1 MVLLEALITG
11 GIAGG
16 VYGLL
21 ALGLSL
27 QYGVA
32 RILNLA
38 YGEAVILAGIATFL
52 LYQGLGLSPLVSLA
66 VLPPLS
72 FLLHLLFHRI
82 LFLPLV
88 GRTLALDGTTEG
100 RIILLTFGVSF
111 LVQGLLAAEG
121 GGRIFSYSYLSQ
133 GVALGPSA
141 VALNR
146 LLACFLGL
154 ALIGLTHL
162 FLRRTRMGMA
172 IRALSREPEEVLLV
186 GVPAA
191 RLAGYLFALGGGGA
205 AAAGVLFSM
214 FLALTPAMGP
224 EFTLKALVVVVLGGL
239 QGTAGVLVGGLVLGV
254 AEALV
259 TRLVSPGL
267 SLAAVY
273 GLFVLGVLY
282 LRGQRETVRQ

>member
-1 MVLLEALITG
+1 MALVEALVTG

-38 YGEAVILAGIATFL
+38 YGEAVVLAGIVAFL
-52 LYQGLGLSPLVSLA
+52 LYQAFGLSPLASLGL
-66 VLPPLS
+66 LPPLF
-72 FLLHLLFHRI
+72 FLLHLFLHRT

-88 GRTLALDGTTEG
+88 GRTLALNGATEG
-100 RIILLTFGVSF
+100 RVILLTFGISF
-111 LVQGLLAAEG
+111 VVQGLLAAEWG
-121 GGRIFSYSYLSQ
+121 GKLFSYSYLSQ
-133 GVALGPSA
+133 GVALGPTA

-146 LLACFLGL
+146 LLACSLGV
-154 ALIGLTHL
+154 ALVGLTH
-162 FLRRTRMGMA
+162 FLLVRTRAGTA
-172 IRALSREPEEVLLV
+172 VRALSREPEEALLV

-191 RLAGYLFALGGGGA
+191 RFAGYLFALGGGVA

-214 FLALTPAMGP
+214 FHALTPAMGP
-224 EFTLKALVVVVLGGL
+224 EFTLKALVVVILGGL
-239 QGTAGVLVGGLVLGV
+239 HGALGALVGGLALGV

-259 TRLVSPGL
+259 TRLANPGL
-267 SLAAVY
+267 SLTAVY

-282 LRGQRETVRQ
+282 LRGQREAARQ

>member
-1 MVLLEALITG
+1 MAFLEALITG
-11 GIAGG
+11 SIAGG

-38 YGEAVILAGIATFL
+38 YGEAVILASIATFF
-52 LYQGLGLSPLVSLA
+52 LYQGFGLSPLASLA
-66 VLPPLS
+66 VLPFLF
-72 FLLHLLFHRI
+72 FLLHLLFHRA
-82 LFLPLV
+82 LLLPLV
-88 GRTLALDGTTEG
+88 GRTLALNGTTEG
-100 RIILLTFGVSF
+100 RIILLTFGISF
-111 LVQGLLAAEG
+111 LVQGLLAAEW

-133 GVALGPSA
+133 GVSMGPSA

-146 LLACFLGL
+146 LLACVLGL
-154 ALIGLTHL
+154 TLVGLTHL
-162 FLRRTRMGMA
+162 FLTRTRIGMA

-191 RLAGYLFALGGGGA
+191 RLAGYLFAVGGGIA

-214 FLALTPAMGP
+214 FQAVTPAMGP
-224 EFTLKALVVVVLGGL
+224 ELTLKALVVVVLGGL
-239 QGTAGVLVGGLVLGV
+239 HGALGALTGGLVLGV

-259 TRLVSPGL
+259 TRFVSPGL

-282 LRGQRETVRQ
+282 LRGQRETARQ